1 MIISSTASARETL
14 GYLRPFHDAFVALF
28 FVTIG
33 ALVDP
38 RALFLNVPALL
49 AIVVERFPGAFSVVG
64 CGGRYGYPF
73 GDPRSRFGSAKVAEF
88 AVIGVSTLPS
98 QAGHLARWC
107 QAR

>member
-49 AIVVERFPGAFSVVG
+49 AIVVNAFLVRSLVG
-64 CGGRYGYPF
+64 CGGHYGYPF